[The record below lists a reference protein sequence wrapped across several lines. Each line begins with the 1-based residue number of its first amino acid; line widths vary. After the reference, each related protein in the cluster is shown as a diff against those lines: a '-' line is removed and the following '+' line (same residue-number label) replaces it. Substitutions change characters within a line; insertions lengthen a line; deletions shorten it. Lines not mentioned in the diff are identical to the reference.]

1 MLKSVMQ
8 LRSDNDAAVGEP
20 IGEAAAAYTDKQH
33 AEYNEAVIKGFEGT
47 FEEYLTLR
55 DYT

>member
-1 MLKSVMQ
+1 MQKSVMQ
-8 LRSDNDAAVGEP
+8 LRSEAAGGEP
-20 IGEAAAAYTDKQH
+20 IGQAAAAETYIEKQQI
-33 AEYNEAVIKGFEGT
+33 EYNEAVVKGFEGT

>member
-1 MLKSVMQ
+1 MQ
-8 LRSDNDAAVGEP
+8 LRSDAAGGEP
-20 IGEAAAAYTDKQH
+20 IGQAAAAETYIEKQQI
-33 AEYNEAVIKGFEGT
+33 EYNEAVVKGFEGT